1 MIIKLPKVLILSIS
15 SWQEINGI
23 GNTLSN
29 FYGNWPTNSIAN
41 IFCRNQ
47 TPQNAVCNKY
57 YLIDEIELAK
67 AIVRRKEVGREYI
80 VDIEPPAKQITAEQ
94 TQPRQEKLLHFARS
108 YCSSL
113 LVVVRESI
121 WKLGKW
127 RNENLRQF
135 LSDFSPDIIVMHI
148 TDAFF
153 THDITKFCR
162 ELTRARIVLFFLDDN
177 VSFKQLSFSPI
188 FWIRRFLLRAKVR
201 KTVEISAKRYG
212 ASKDLCEEYS
222 KIFKCDFEPLYKG
235 ASFDNYVNKTNVNKP
250 IRIIY
255 AGNLFYGR
263 WKTLRTL
270 IEELKKINDKSKTFE
285 LHIYS
290 HNKLSEKMKRALSV
304 EGTSFVMKG
313 VSYSELKE
321 ILSESDIVLH
331 VESFSLKQ
339 KLVTRLS
346 FSTKI
351 IDCFQSARCIL
362 AIGPGD
368 ISSIKYLKES
378 NAALVVDRK
387 EDIAKTLK
395 SIEEKPDLI
404 IDYSQRAF
412 LFGKENHSID
422 KVREKIEHDFVELV
436 RRNLKL

>member
-1 MIIKLPKVLILSIS
+1 MTGKHPKVLIVSIS
-15 SWQEINGI
+15 SWQETNSM

-29 FYGNWPTNSIAN
+29 FYGNWLVSSIAN

-47 TPQNAVCNKY
+47 APLNTVCKKY

-67 AIVRRKEVGREYI
+67 AIVRRKEVGREYLI
-80 VDIEPPAKQITAEQ
+80 DSKTPVKHITNEEAQ
-94 TQPRQEKLLHFARS
+94 LRQSKLLDFARR
-108 YCSSL
+108 YRSSL
-113 LVVVRESI
+113 LLILREI
-121 WKLGKW
+121 TWKLGKW
-127 RNENLRQF
+127 RNETLRQF

-148 TDAFF
+148 SDAFF
-153 THDITKFCR
+153 THEIVSFCR
-162 ELTRARIVLFFLDDN
+162 EVTGAKIVVFFPDDN
-177 VSFKQLSFSPI
+177 CSFKQLSFSPI

-201 KTVEISAKRYG
+201 KTVEISAKIYG

-235 ASFDNYVNKTNVNKP
+235 ASFDNYIKKTNVNKP

-270 IEELKKINDKSKTFE
+270 IKELKKINDKSKTFE
-285 LHIYS
+285 LHVYT
-290 HNKLSEKMKRALSV
+290 HNKLSKKMRRALSV
-304 EGTSFVMKG
+304 EGTSIVMKG
-313 VSYSELKE
+313 VSYSELKD
-321 ILSESDIVLH
+321 ILSKSDIVLH
-331 VESFSLKQ
+331 VESFSLKH

-378 NAALVVDRK
+378 NAALVADNKKR
-387 EDIAKTLK
+387 
-395 SIEEKPDLI
+395 IEETLNSIAEDPDMIL
-404 IDYSQRAF
+404 DYSERAF
-412 LFGKENHSID
+412 LYGKANHSID
-422 KVREKIEHDFVELV
+422 KVREKIERDFSELSS
-436 RRNLKL
+436 NLR